1 MHKISIRICLFNCLL
16 DISEPNTWK
25 IESIHNG
32 CFSSFPK
39 YRFLWYYLTRQKLW
53 LLWGWGL
60 YAGMA
65 AKYCSPPPADPQKL
79 INSNFRNWISTCS
92 WKMKSR
98 RRAGLLPP
106 ENVVSTNRSSSKVSQ
121 GPFAF
126 IDPDTLNSLVQGGRG
141 WLAFSH
147 RKKIP
152 QSFRRTTKMLFFIR
166 SRGNRQ
172 FVFVKGLSHTQTHSL
187 YKSRM
192 TFVKSSTKAGW
203 LSLRNSEKAMLVIL
217 ASKSTHL
224 CNLS

>member
-1 MHKISIRICLFNCLL
+1 
-16 DISEPNTWK
+16 
-25 IESIHNG
+25 
-32 CFSSFPK
+32 
-39 YRFLWYYLTRQKLW
+39 
-53 LLWGWGL
+53 
-60 YAGMA
+60 MA

-152 QSFRRTTKMLFFIR
+152 QSFRRAR
-166 SRGNRQ
+166 SRNFLRQNIVCLYDQGETGNLC
-172 FVFVKGLSHTQTHSL
+172 LSRDFHTQRHSP
-187 YKSRM
+187 SVDRD
-192 TFVKSSTKAGW
+192 
-203 LSLRNSEKAMLVIL
+203 LSLKAYDVPFID
-217 ASKSTHL
+217 KP
-224 CNLS
+224 NLSMIAGRATSATLSCNNTELSSII

>member
-1 MHKISIRICLFNCLL
+1 MQKISIRICLFNCLL

-25 IESIHNG
+25 IESKHNG

-53 LLWGWGL
+53 LLWGWAL

-147 RKKIP
+147 RKIIP
-152 QSFRRTTKMLFFIR
+152 QSFRRAR
-166 SRGNRQ
+166 SRNFLRQNIVCLYDQGETGNLC
-172 FVFVKGLSHTQTHSL
+172 LSRDFHTHRHVPSEDPD
-187 YKSRM
+187 
-192 TFVKSSTKAGW
+192 
-203 LSLRNSEKAMLVIL
+203 LSVTAAFAVAHLLVSQEL
-217 ASKSTHL
+217 L
-224 CNLS
+224 GEQ